1 MYQKTIAKE
10 VKFSG
15 NGLHT
20 GEFTNLLLK
29 PSMPNTGI
37 IFRFHK
43 NDNTYDIEANIN
55 NLFSTNRGTTLVS
68 SANNNYKIFTTEHLL
83 SALYS
88 LEIDNLIIEI
98 DNIEVPILDGS
109 SKKYITQINNV
120 GIKTFKD
127 KKDYLVIDKE
137 ITINGNDNSFIKILP
152 YNGFKITLEINFE
165 NKNIGNQKFTL
176 DSLEDYQK
184 EISSSRTFC
193 TFDEIVYLKKQN
205 LAKGGNFDN
214 SIVYSSDKIS
224 ISEIK
229 EFNKKNKLR
238 IIESINEN
246 KVTINNKKLLYT
258 DEAVRHKILDLI
270 GDLALLGKQIKG
282 HIISYK
288 GGHYLNTE
296 LVKSIFKLSKMKKKC
311 LYNKEEIKKV
321 LPHRDPFLLI
331 DEIIDIED
339 GNYVHAIKYVKEN
352 EMFLEGHFPKQPIV
366 PGVLIIECLA
376 QASCFLSMSA
386 IKDYENKLM
395 LLSVIKKAKFIKKVI
410 PGDKLELKVNLIKFK
425 LNNAIIKGEA
435 IVNNNTV
442 AIAEWMATVVNR
454 YEN

>member
-127 KKDYLVIDKE
+127 KKDYLVIDKNLIRQVE
-137 ITINGNDNSFIKILP
+137 SDN
-152 YNGFKITLEINFE
+152 
-165 NKNIGNQKFTL
+165 
-176 DSLEDYQK
+176 
-184 EISSSRTFC
+184 R
-193 TFDEIVYLKKQN
+193 V
-205 LAKGGNFDN
+205 A
-214 SIVYSSDKIS
+214 
-224 ISEIK
+224 
-229 EFNKKNKLR
+229 
-238 IIESINEN
+238 
-246 KVTINNKKLLYT
+246 
-258 DEAVRHKILDLI
+258 
-270 GDLALLGKQIKG
+270 
-282 HIISYK
+282 
-288 GGHYLNTE
+288 
-296 LVKSIFKLSKMKKKC
+296 
-311 LYNKEEIKKV
+311 
-321 LPHRDPFLLI
+321 DP
-331 DEIIDIED
+331 
-339 GNYVHAIKYVKEN
+339 
-352 EMFLEGHFPKQPIV
+352 
-366 PGVLIIECLA
+366 
-376 QASCFLSMSA
+376 
-386 IKDYENKLM
+386 
-395 LLSVIKKAKFIKKVI
+395 KKAQEILNWKPKFSFDDLVA
-410 PGDKLELKVNLIKFK
+410 DMVESDLKLVTNNL
-425 LNNAIIKGEA
+425 
-435 IVNNNTV
+435 
-442 AIAEWMATVVNR
+442 
-454 YEN
+454 